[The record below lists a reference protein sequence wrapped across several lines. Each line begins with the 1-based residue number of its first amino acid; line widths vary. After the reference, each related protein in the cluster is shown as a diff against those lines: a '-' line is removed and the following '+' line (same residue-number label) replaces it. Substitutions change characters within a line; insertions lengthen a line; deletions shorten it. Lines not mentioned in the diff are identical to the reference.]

1 MSGALMQLAAVG
13 LSNQHLKNKYSNEY
27 VTIDFNNDTLV
38 IPRNA
43 DLNIPLYLSFE
54 MKDNITL
61 EEFNKLLIDTK
72 VNLKVGNIKLYTI
85 DLEFLSRLNP
95 IKKVNNSFIVTL
107 PFNFLLG
114 NLNLVGLSFNSV
126 TINVTINME
135 YIENIS
141 GIFQY
146 IYIDTNERNDYA
158 NKIIYQKILNLKKI
172 NDDEVN
178 DVNYVNYVN
187 GNYNLDLKTSNG
199 LGIFICLEKKTENI
213 QIRIDDKTYNFNDCQ
228 IINDNLIYFSFTPL
242 DYKDKKNFLVK
253 TEKINNITI
262 FLDKSNAK
270 FYILKTS
277 FINYNSGMLLPFYD
291 IYGPNV
297 LNIKDEIF
305 KYNMYI
311 EMMDKIIEINEIYGM
326 KVCNFI
332 GKKVTNELIN
342 SSYYFGNFKIFRF
355 CNCTIELNTQ
365 IPDFIEIIIMEN
377 TRSDLTN
384 LSYSLKELW
393 LINSIEQTNIPITLN
408 KLRLFGNYNL
418 DKMKIPFGCEV
429 EYEE

>member
-1 MSGALMQLAAVG
+1 MQLIAIG
-13 LSNQHLKNKYSNEY
+13 LKDQHLKNKYSNEY
-27 VTIDFNNDTLV
+27 VTIQFNNDILV

-61 EEFNKLLIDTK
+61 EEFNELLIDAK

-95 IKKVNNSFIVTL
+95 IKKLNGKVNNSFFLVTL

-114 NLNLVGLSFNSV
+114 HLNLVALPFNSV

-135 YIENIS
+135 YIQEIS
-141 GIFQY
+141 GIFEY
-146 IYIDTNERNDYA
+146 IYIDSNERKNYA
-158 NKIIYQKILNLKKI
+158 NKYIYQKILNLRKI

-178 DVNYVNYVN
+178 VVN

-199 LGIFICLEKKTENI
+199 LGIFICLEKQTENI
-213 QIRIDDKTYNFNDCQ
+213 EITIDDKIYNFNDCK
-228 IINDNLIYFSFTPL
+228 IINGNLIYFSFNNL
-242 DYKDKKNFLVK
+242 DYKDKKNLLVK

-262 FLDKSNAK
+262 SLDNSNAK
-270 FYILKTS
+270 FYIVKTS
-277 FINYNSGMLLPFYD
+277 FINYNSGILLPFYD
-291 IYGPNV
+291 IYGPNI
-297 LNIKDEIF
+297 LNIKDEIMKF
-305 KYNMYI
+305 NMNI
-311 EMMDKIIEINEIYGM
+311 KMMDKAIEINEIYGM

-332 GKKVTNELIN
+332 GKKVTNELLIN
-342 SSYYFGNFKIFRF
+342 SSYYLSQFKIVRF

-365 IPDFIEIIIMEN
+365 IPDFVEIIIMEN

-408 KLRLFGNYNL
+408 KLRLFGNYHL